1 MQRDK
6 ETGHVSEEPV
16 RLKYREAT
24 KNKEKKKNRLP
35 HLQKK
40 PLSFYVL
47 YIQFYFDKLELHL

>member
-24 KNKEKKKNRLP
+24 KNKEKKKIGYHIYRKS
-35 HLQKK
+35 H
-40 PLSFYVL
+40 
-47 YIQFYFDKLELHL
+47 

>member
-16 RLKYREAT
+16 RLIYREAT
-24 KNKEKKKNRLP
+24 KNKKKNQLP

>member
-24 KNKEKKKNRLP
+24 KNKEKKKSVTTFTEKAIKFLCP
-35 HLQKK
+35 V
-40 PLSFYVL
+40 YTVL
-47 YIQFYFDKLELHL
+47 LR